1 MFIPLNV
8 VMQDIDE
15 DEAETYGKKAQKV
28 TVELMVN
35 TDSICGFNAN
45 DDGNTTLRLSN
56 GEVHEVLIKYRKFI
70 ILLEELAKC
79 EQDGDDLLI
88 SGNN

>member
-15 DEAETYGKKAQKV
+15 DEENLGRKAQKV

-45 DDGNTTLRLSN
+45 DDGNTTLRLAN